1 MHITLTDEEIEKMD
15 LNEIHSRLNEAQG
28 RRDMLLK
35 RRGELD
41 EWLREAYSHI
51 ERLNLAKA
59 RINQEKGRRDSDL
72 LMQEGSR
79 GDVKP
84 KEPGRICTNWH
95 ECPRC
100 HARRDPDPRGRC
112 PECGVVMAVMSSKG
126 W

>member
-1 MHITLTDEEIEKMD
+1 MNITLTDEEIEKMD

-41 EWLREAYSHI
+41 EWLSEAYGHI
-51 ERLNLAKA
+51 ERLNLAKIRISHA
-59 RINQEKGRRDSDL
+59 RDQRDQDL

-84 KEPGRICTNWH
+84 KAPGRICTNWH
-95 ECPRC
+95 ECPQC
-100 HARRDPDPRGRC
+100 HARRAPDPRGRC
-112 PECGVVMAVMSSKG
+112 PECGTKMAVMSSRD
-126 W
+126 